1 MRAADPSGGSFLDIR
16 TPVKLPDALRG
27 ERYAFVMLPL
37 SEFREGGDI
46 TAENVGVGKLCPLLD
61 EDRGLPSDSFV
72 QGIVIFSSRA
82 EALATW
88 LAGAEVSSLKCD
100 LRRRELVVEADI
112 STQFLLAR
120 LNDIQRAEAASFEEG
135 KDSLN
140 GLHFMSIQQDEEA
153 DPTGFWLLRELSTA
167 AL

>member
-46 TAENVGVGKLCPLLD
+46 TGENIGVGKLCPLGD
-61 EDRGLPSDSFV
+61 EDAELPSDSFV

-82 EALATW
+82 EGTYLTKKK
-88 LAGAEVSSLKCD
+88 VRS
-100 LRRRELVVEADI
+100 
-112 STQFLLAR
+112 
-120 LNDIQRAEAASFEEG
+120 RAIPLIWSY
-135 KDSLN
+135 S
-140 GLHFMSIQQDEEA
+140 
-153 DPTGFWLLRELSTA
+153 
-167 AL
+167 

>member
-61 EDRGLPSDSFV
+61 EDRDLPSDSFV

-112 STQFLLAR
+112 STQFLMAR
-120 LNDIQRAEAASFEEG
+120 LNDVQRAEAASFEEG

-153 DPTGFWLLRELSTA
+153 DPSGFWLLRELSTA
-167 AL
+167 VL